1 MGRRFTGAVLLMG
14 GALFLFR
21 GCGGAVPPA
30 GKTLPPDSRVHILRG
45 VPFLPQE
52 EDSCGPSSLAMVL
65 RYFGADARTSEIVR
79 ETRTGG
85 LRGTLITDLAEA
97 ARRRGLAAEI
107 ETLDLPGLREAIGS
121 GVPPILLVD
130 LGRWLF
136 SRPHYL
142 VAYGFTDDG
151 VVAHSGSESGKVIPF
166 AELDR
171 QWERMGRLALVV
183 RGTVR

>member
-1 MGRRFTGAVLLMG
+1 
-14 GALFLFR
+14 
-21 GCGGAVPPA
+21 
-30 GKTLPPDSRVHILRG
+30 
-45 VPFLPQE
+45 
-52 EDSCGPSSLAMVL
+52 MVL
-65 RYFGADARTSEIVR
+65 RYFGADARTAEIVR

-85 LRGTLITDLAEA
+85 LRGTLITDLAAA

-142 VAYGFTDDG
+142 VAYGVTGDG
-151 VVAHSGSESGKVIPF
+151 VVAHSGGERGKVIPF

-183 RGTVR
+183 RGTAQ

>member
-1 MGRRFTGAVLLMG
+1 
-14 GALFLFR
+14 
-21 GCGGAVPPA
+21 
-30 GKTLPPDSRVHILRG
+30 
-45 VPFLPQE
+45 
-52 EDSCGPSSLAMVL
+52 MVL
-65 RYFGADARTSEIVR
+65 RYFGADARTPA
-79 ETRTGG
+79 
-85 LRGTLITDLAEA
+85 LAEA

-142 VAYGFTDDG
+142 VAYGFTEVG
-151 VVAHSGSESGKVIPF
+151 VVAHSGSESGKIIPF

-183 RGTVR
+183 RGTARGSKSPGSRARA